1 MEFTVTDVKIIKAPY
16 GTPFIKGIAD
26 VTINEDLV
34 FKGIDIWDA
43 GIVDGQ
49 EAMCVCFDK
58 NLAIPNFMY
67 KQIREAVYE
76 TFIRM

>member
-16 GTPFIKGIAD
+16 GTPFLKGIAD
-26 VTINEDLV
+26 VTINEDFV
-34 FKGIDIWDA
+34 IKGIDILNA

-49 EAMCVCFDK
+49 EAMYVCFDK
-58 NLAIPNFMY
+58 RLAIPNCMH